1 MEIYKMENAIEGTTN
16 HSILLEERIESLETA
31 VKSMQE
37 ALEKLKQF
45 VGYKQ

>member
-1 MEIYKMENAIEGTTN
+1 MRTENLTENEIQLYKELDESKAKIE
-16 HSILLEERIESLETA
+16 LLETA

-45 VGYKQ
+45 VGYKE